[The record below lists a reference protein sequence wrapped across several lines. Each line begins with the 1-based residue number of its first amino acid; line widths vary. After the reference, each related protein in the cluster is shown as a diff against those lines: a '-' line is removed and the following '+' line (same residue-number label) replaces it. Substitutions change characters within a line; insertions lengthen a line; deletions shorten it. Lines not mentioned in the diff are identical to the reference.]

1 MDDSSDD
8 DLEIGPQKSAEELL
22 RERER
27 LAEARGDVVDV
38 GADDADMPPAPV
50 AVKPEKV
57 KPERKPHLAYEE
69 PVDEEDPE
77 RAPEEAD
84 AGGRVARVVE
94 PGARP
99 HVQARPARLARWV
112 AHREGAGVDAI
123 DEARD
128 ASAFEVEGRRQELQK
143 AVRLRVQRRA
153 PLRAAIVVVLVHLLH
168 QRERGRVHVRGLQ
181 QAHVE
186 PERRRVGGDPREA

>member
-69 PVDEEDPE
+69 PVDEE
-77 RAPEEAD
+77 
-84 AGGRVARVVE
+84 
-94 PGARP
+94 
-99 HVQARPARLARWV
+99 
-112 AHREGAGVDAI
+112 
-123 DEARD
+123 
-128 ASAFEVEGRRQELQK
+128 
-143 AVRLRVQRRA
+143 
-153 PLRAAIVVVLVHLLH
+153 
-168 QRERGRVHVRGLQ
+168 
-181 QAHVE
+181 E
-186 PERRRVGGDPREA
+186 PEHARTRSEKASKRAKHKEHPKRYQADQQPQHNHR